1 MDLLVERARYSI
13 FWRVVG
19 YLVLATLIL
28 LLLSEVGRA
37 INTRSNLLGILF
49 IGIVAAIITIKP
61 MWGVYYVL
69 IGSFSLDWLVT
80 EPWFPFPAMV
90 KFSTDIGILLLTVIV
105 LIPKIATNRFRDAGL
120 WKYLWI
126 LGGMFIV
133 SAFVINKADPVVFL
147 IGSWSYTRYI
157 LFFYILINIGIN
169 LSEIE
174 KLVNYIVPFYLTQVV
189 VSVWRWKMS
198 GAIHGT
204 DEAGGTLARHGT
216 NQMVFVAGVVLCVAI
231 GWLLYEKK
239 KRKSALLLLG
249 VLFVP
254 IIVGGSNAA
263 FWVFPV
269 LLLFLLFLQRQRV
282 THAVLAVGI
291 FVPLYLVGIY
301 AFEGLYESDF
311 LSRRLKNPGWV
322 YYYEQTEK
330 GERGLGRLAAISFAN
345 GMVWEN
351 PLSLMFGFG
360 PGAASPNQFSW
371 GRLYKL
377 YGEALN
383 IDRNQLA
390 KSILEVGYLGVGVML
405 LLILS
410 LLKAA
415 YRRYVACDYGL
426 EKVLAFSALG
436 SGFLFVVLTVYTGVW
451 VASSTACLFWTLQAL
466 LVAMQVYE
474 NENNV

>member
-49 IGIVAAIITIKP
+49 IGIVAAIIAIKP

-80 EPWFPFPAMV
+80 EPWFPMPAVV
-90 KFSTDIGILLLTVIV
+90 KVSTDVVILLLTVIV
-105 LIPKIATNRFRDAGL
+105 LIPRIATNRFRDAGL
-120 WKYLWI
+120 SKYLWS
-126 LGGMFIV
+126 LVGMFIV
-133 SAFVINKADPVVFL
+133 SAFVINKTNPIVFL
-147 IGSWSYTRYI
+147 VGSWNYMRYV
-157 LFFYILINIGIN
+157 LFFYILMNIGIN

-216 NQMVFVAGVVLCVAI
+216 NLMVFVAGVVLCVAI

-239 KRKSALLLLG
+239 KRKSALVLLA

-254 IIVGGSNAA
+254 IIVGGANAA

-269 LLLFLLFLQRQRV
+269 LLIFLLFMQRHGV
-282 THAVLAVGI
+282 TRAVLAAGI
-291 FVPLYLVGIY
+291 FIPLYLVGIY
-301 AFEGLYESDF
+301 AFEGLYKSDF
-311 LSRRLKNPGWV
+311 LSRRLKNPSWV
-322 YYYEQTEK
+322 YYYEQKEK
-330 GERGLGRLAAISFAN
+330 GERGLGRLAVISFAN
-345 GMVWEN
+345 RMVCEN
-351 PLSLMFGFG
+351 PLTLMFGYG
-360 PGAASPNQFSW
+360 AGAASPNLLAW
-371 GRLYKL
+371 GDIYAR
-377 YGEALN
+377 YGSLN

-390 KSILEVGYLGVGVML
+390 KGILELGYVGIGLYFLIIMALLMESYRIYVLLGSGWKKSMAL
-405 LLILS
+405 
-410 LLKAA
+410 
-415 YRRYVACDYGL
+415 AC
-426 EKVLAFSALG
+426 LG
-436 SGFLFVVLTVYTGVW
+436 SGFLFTVLTVYTAIW
-451 VASSTACLFWTLQAL
+451 TATASSALYWTMHGLLFRMRD
-466 LVAMQVYE
+466 VVSDEVPY
-474 NENNV
+474 